1 MNPLSEGNSLSHYRT
16 SNYIAKSIL
25 FPIGEEPLM
34 VLLQVSGKLL
44 KKSCV
49 CVFFFYSKCFPCRVK
64 HCLTELSELLENV
77 LGQRN
82 ALELF
87 DSALQI
93 KDSKESCNPLTTG
106 RPACHLPILSF

>member
-49 CVFFFYSKCFPCRVK
+49 CVFFFLLQVLSMQSK
-64 HCLTELSELLENV
+64 
-77 LGQRN
+77 
-82 ALELF
+82 AL
-87 DSALQI
+87 
-93 KDSKESCNPLTTG
+93 PY
-106 RPACHLPILSF
+106 